1 MLPILQKG
9 LEGAQG
15 HMESNLRGVMRSQSP
30 ALKPQCS
37 KKLEDLLKD
46 PY

>member
-1 MLPILQKG
+1 MRPILQKG

-15 HMESNLRGVMRSQSP
+15 HMESNLRGVTRSQSL
-30 ALKPQCS
+30 ASKPLCS